1 VRGGGGGG
9 EAASRASPCHSRR
22 DGCRTLAAAAGV
34 ARCARWGLYCGSSDG
49 PVSCTASARNP
60 EHINPPSH
68 CPHCS
73 ANSKTL
79 ERMVETRATGRHG
92 VPDVVESKRREWHAL
107 ASAGGTAVCA
117 ALQTFIPV
125 RSRSCS
131 GGHQPPHRRSTLARA
146 RRREVLAKGRR
157 ENGAGRG
164 REGGLHRR
172 GLKATADRARRNHR
186 FLSLSL
192 SLSLSHTHTHT
203 MVALV
208 FFATGAAAGGRR
220 ARRGADRGGRRR
232 RCNTL
237 AAPARVRRWKSC
249 ES

>member
-79 ERMVETRATGRHG
+79 ERMVETRA
-92 VPDVVESKRREWHAL
+92 RRDAMGCQTWWR
-107 ASAGGTAVCA
+107 ASEGSGMRWRQRA
-117 ALQTFIPV
+117 A
-125 RSRSCS
+125 
-131 GGHQPPHRRSTLARA
+131 RRSAPHCKPSSRC
-146 RRREVLAKGRR
+146 E
-157 ENGAGRG
+157 
-164 REGGLHRR
+164 
-172 GLKATADRARRNHR
+172 ADRARE
-186 FLSLSL
+186 
-192 SLSLSHTHTHT
+192 
-203 MVALV
+203 
-208 FFATGAAAGGRR
+208 ATSRRTAAPRSRARGGERCWRKAGAKTEPGEGGRV
-220 ARRGADRGGRRR
+220 DCTVGG
-232 RCNTL
+232 
-237 AAPARVRRWKSC
+237 
-249 ES
+249 